1 MKYDTLIFD
10 LDGTLLNTIDDLTDS
25 DRLIDHQITDG
36 DILQVL

>member
-1 MKYDTLIFD
+1 KVKNKSIV
-10 LDGTLLNTIDDLTDS
+10 LTDN

>member
-1 MKYDTLIFD
+1 SIV
-10 LDGTLLNTIDDLTDS
+10 LTDN